1 MRSCRGALL
10 AQQISKFSP
19 MSGTEAL
26 SVQRRVFADGPAT
39 RAEAEALFRECAS
52 FDRTDTA
59 WRRVFVEA
67 VCDHLLGQ
75 NSEYGMFEF
84 DGEDWL
90 IDTIS
95 NEGLSHDNANFELL
109 QTVLERAKNASMRLG
124 RVGLFSA
131 LKCGQQYAA
140 LDGDVRPA
148 QQATA

>member
-1 MRSCRGALL
+1 MRSCRGELL

-59 WRRVFVEA
+59 WRQVFVEA

-75 NSEYGMFEF
+75 NAEYGVLEF

-95 NEGLSHDNANFELL
+95 NGGLSHDSANFELL
-109 QTVLERAKNASMRLG
+109 QAVLERAKNASMRLG